1 MHAFLRPDFA
11 GLDCAGIAWTLRGGV
26 RAATWACPVC
36 RALDLRQGDAA
47 CAGLGGGVEAHVR
60 QVYALTIEIVES
72 IIKV

>member
-26 RAATWACPVC
+26 RAATWARPIG
-36 RALDLRQGDAA
+36 RALNLGQGDAA
-47 CAGLGGGVEAHVR
+47 CAGLGGGVEAHVW